1 MKILFKERLISKKRE
16 DGLVPGI
23 LYGPGIEN
31 ISLEVNLKEF
41 NVVFKEAGESSL
53 ITLESSSDS
62 KKYLVLINEIQKD
75 PITGEVI
82 HIDFYQPNLTK
93 KVEVS
98 VPLVFIGTPPAVKE
112 LGGTLVK
119 NFSEIEIRALPQKL
133 IHSIDV
139 MVDVLKNFEDV
150 IMVKD
155 LKISEDIEII
165 KDPEEIIALVTP
177 VEDVE
182 EEISKPIEEN
192 IDSVEKIEKKE
203 KEKEEKEEVE
213 G

>member
-182 EEISKPIEEN
+182 EEISRPIEEN
-192 IDSVEKIEKKE
+192 IESVEKIEKKE